1 MMLSAPQRPAI
12 GVWLEWPAAT
22 ASSFKVEGMSRLLG
36 FLIEGAAQS
45 GCCTFRVVVPSAMAV
60 GAGDFLRSLDAVEG
74 RDWTLHAAAV
84 TGPHWERVSPEAAG
98 RVMAV
103 AGLMLVP
110 LLSLLALLRLLLR
123 ALLRPLARLVS
134 QRVAVAMEA
143 ARDPLAGATFAA
155 GWLRRRPFG
164 LGKRLADLVDR
175 WRAGVA
181 GRTIESPTAAQTDE
195 EMQVGP
201 DEPALLDPLST
212 HLAKSFGRSVL
223 VDGWLIFFPHFTAG
237 TLLPGPRAVLF
248 PDAIPVEF
256 PMGWSDADWLPGGG
270 WQRWLQRTR
279 HVLAQGDPVITFSRH
294 VAERHVQGI
303 FGVAP
308 DRCHVVPHAPPQLD
322 SLLPFLPPS
331 RRATPASRAAAAA
344 LLRKHAAE
352 RNWTYLREFPFE
364 EISYLVIST
373 QDRPNKNIGLVVEA
387 VRRLIRRDLVDIKL
401 LITATIDDNSM
412 LQKQIQEIG
421 LHHDVVA
428 LPHLPADVHAALF
441 HGAALAVH
449 PSVFE
454 GGRAPFPFSE
464 AVSVGTPCI
473 MADGSH
479 VQEFLQEHDVRD
491 AVFDPYDAESLVDL
505 IKTTLDNRAAVLARQ
520 EAILRSMAQRNWG
533 QVAAEYAA
541 AVLGR
546 ESRGCNAKPAENNL
560 SASVATHQ
568 TVNEP
573 G

>member
-1 MMLSAPQRPAI
+1 MTLSAPQRPAI

-22 ASSFKVEGMSRLLG
+22 VSSFTVEGMSRLLG

-45 GCCTFRVVVPSAMAV
+45 GCCTFRVVVPSALTD
-60 GAGDFLRSLDAVEG
+60 GARDFLRSLDAVEG
-74 RDWTLHAAAV
+74 RDWTLHASAM
-84 TGPHWERVSPEAAG
+84 TLPSWERISPEAAG

-103 AGLMLVP
+103 GGLMLVP
-110 LLSLLALLRLLLR
+110 LLSLR
-123 ALLRPLARLVS
+123 ALLRPLFRPVS

-143 ARDPLAGATFAA
+143 ARDPLAGAAFAA

-164 LGKRLADLVDR
+164 LGNRLADLVDR
-175 WRAGVA
+175 WRASVA
-181 GRTIESPTAAQTDE
+181 GRTIERPPAAQTDE

-201 DEPALLDPLST
+201 DDSALLDPAST
-212 HLAKSFGRSVL
+212 HLAESFGRSVL

-237 TLLPGPRAVLF
+237 ALLPGPRAVLF

-256 PMGWSDADWLPGGG
+256 PMGWSDSDWLPGGG
-270 WQRWLQRTR
+270 WHRWLQRTR

-322 SLLPFLPPS
+322 SLLPFLSPS
-331 RRATPASRAAAAA
+331 RRATPSSRAAAAA

-364 EISYLVIST
+364 EVSYLVIAT

-401 LITATIDDNSM
+401 LITATIDDGSV
-412 LQKQIQEIG
+412 LQTQIQEMG

-505 IKTTLDNRAAVLARQ
+505 IKTTLGDRAAVLARQ

-541 AVLGR
+541 VVLGR
-546 ESRGCNAKPAENNL
+546 EIPGCGAKPAEDTL
-560 SASVATHQ
+560 SASAPTHQ
-568 TVNEP
+568 TVN
-573 G
+573 